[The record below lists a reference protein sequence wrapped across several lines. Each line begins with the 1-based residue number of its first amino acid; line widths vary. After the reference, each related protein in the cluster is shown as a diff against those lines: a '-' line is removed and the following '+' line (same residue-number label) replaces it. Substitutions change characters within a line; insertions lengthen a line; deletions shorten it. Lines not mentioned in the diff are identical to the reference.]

1 MSQYISESKIEE
13 LEMKANNARESRFIE
28 NFNLCILPIS

>member
-13 LEMKANNARESRFIE
+13 LELKVNEARELLIE
-28 NFNLCILPIS
+28 MNKVLS